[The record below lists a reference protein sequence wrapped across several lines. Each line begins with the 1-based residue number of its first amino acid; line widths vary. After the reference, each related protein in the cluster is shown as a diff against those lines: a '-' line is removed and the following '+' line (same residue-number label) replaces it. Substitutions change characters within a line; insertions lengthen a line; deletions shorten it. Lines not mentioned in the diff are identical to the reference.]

1 MEAARPPSALA
12 RRLLTVL
19 ATAAAG
25 LLVAYLIGAEGA
37 HAKNILSDVSLAI
50 VFLTGGLCVFG
61 SAAGYPHDPR
71 RALGVFLVLCG
82 LLHVGFLVHVVIWP
96 ESIPFG
102 GSGYANLL
110 FLIPGLLVLSTLRGE
125 CGRHLR
131 PEEHHEVVADIV
143 LGSVALG
150 GIVFLL
156 IHPPVTHAG
165 SAVDLSTVVFALAV
179 VAPVAWGALAA
190 WAPSRAHALLFA
202 SWAAIAAGAI
212 EFGFQW
218 IRGTYVGGQPLID
231 LPVGLGGLALAA
243 ILVVSSPGSR
253 HAERTEAHRILLP
266 VLTVSAVTAA
276 CGTLALTAGM
286 ETADRI
292 TPVESAI
299 MVGALA
305 AAVAVRIFLN
315 QVRTTRATSQVAE
328 ALEAKDET
336 LRETGLTLQ
345 QLREVYE
352 SLTASEARL
361 RLLFDVAVDGIVE
374 LDADGV
380 VRRANEAFCTMTGL
394 PQEEILGHR
403 WTDIAERVEGGGAS
417 LAGLPETGQ
426 AVLRREGNEVHLAG
440 RSSDLPGPE
449 SGRLLVIRDVS
460 ADKVAEMT
468 IRQLFKFLQDRDEDR
483 SRLLQRTNAAIE
495 AERNRIARDLHDG
508 PVQGIS
514 AASLSLEAVL
524 LMLRTGDVEG
534 GMEMLTK
541 IREEIAMETDNLRRL
556 MSDLRPPVLEERGL
570 IPALRDT
577 LARFGR
583 DFGVT
588 TQFHAR
594 ALVDVP
600 ADLETLAYRI
610 VQEALTNAAKH
621 AHPTDVKVSVE
632 AEAGQLRVEIID
644 NGRGFEPERAR
655 EFLRVGRV
663 GLASMRERTE
673 LASGTFMVRS
683 SPGSGTTVV
692 ATLPLDLT
700 APRTTGTEA
709 VIR

>member
-1 MEAARPPSALA
+1 
-12 RRLLTVL
+12 
-19 ATAAAG
+19 
-25 LLVAYLIGAEGA
+25 
-37 HAKNILSDVSLAI
+37 
-50 VFLTGGLCVFG
+50 
-61 SAAGYPHDPR
+61 
-71 RALGVFLVLCG
+71 
-82 LLHVGFLVHVVIWP
+82 
-96 ESIPFG
+96 
-102 GSGYANLL
+102 
-110 FLIPGLLVLSTLRGE
+110 
-125 CGRHLR
+125 
-131 PEEHHEVVADIV
+131 
-143 LGSVALG
+143 
-150 GIVFLL
+150 
-156 IHPPVTHAG
+156 
-165 SAVDLSTVVFALAV
+165 
-179 VAPVAWGALAA
+179 
-190 WAPSRAHALLFA
+190 
-202 SWAAIAAGAI
+202 
-212 EFGFQW
+212 
-218 IRGTYVGGQPLID
+218 
-231 LPVGLGGLALAA
+231 
-243 ILVVSSPGSR
+243 
-253 HAERTEAHRILLP
+253 
-266 VLTVSAVTAA
+266 
-276 CGTLALTAGM
+276 
-286 ETADRI
+286 
-292 TPVESAI
+292 
-299 MVGALA
+299 
-305 AAVAVRIFLN
+305 
-315 QVRTTRATSQVAE
+315 
-328 ALEAKDET
+328 
-336 LRETGLTLQ
+336 
-345 QLREVYE
+345 
-352 SLTASEARL
+352 
-361 RLLFDVAVDGIVE
+361 
-374 LDADGV
+374 
-380 VRRANEAFCTMTGL
+380 MTGL

-403 WTDIAERVEGGGAS
+403 WTDIADRVEGGGAS